1 MKPRRTGRPPG
12 KPTGGARS
20 LDVVRVFPR
29 PGRPQR
35 GLLRAGAFTFSCA
48 LGRTGI
54 TRLKREG
61 DGATPAGRY
70 RLLKLL
76 VRRDRLPG
84 PATRVPSTFIRAED
98 GWCEDPADGRYN
110 RLVRLAPGSNADRLR
125 RDDRL
130 YDITGI
136 LDWNLRPRVRG
147 RGSAIFLH
155 LCRPGMGPTAGCIA
169 LEPRDLKLLLARL
182 SRAPEFVVASG
193 PRRALSADARR
204 R

>member
-1 MKPRRTGRPPG
+1 MRRRDSG
-12 KPTGGARS
+12 KPQGHARS

-35 GLLRAGAFTFSCA
+35 GLLRAGAFAFPCA
-48 LGRTGI
+48 LGRTGV
-54 TRLKREG
+54 THLKREG

-70 RLLKLL
+70 RLLKLM

-84 PATRVPSTFIRAED
+84 PATRVPSSPIRADD

-110 RLVRLAPGSNADRLR
+110 CLVRLTPDSRADRLR
-125 RDDRL
+125 REDRL

-136 LDWNLRPRVRG
+136 LDWNLRPRARG

-155 LCRPGMGPTAGCIA
+155 MARPDFAPTEGCVA
-169 LEPRDLKLLLARL
+169 VPKRMAARL
-182 SRAPEFVVASG
+182 LERIG
-193 PRRALSADARR
+193 PNTEIEIIA
-204 R
+204 